1 PAVDAGIVWDVV
13 ARPMPK
19 LKMIELP
26 ELDGV
31 EAKVSA
37 AVLTCS
43 KQAAEAQQ
51 FVRFI
56 SSSDKGL
63 LHFRDH
69 GFSRIESG
77 DLFVLKPRLVLYAGA
92 MLQPAIEETV
102 KEFETREGVEIERVY
117 NGCGILVS
125 QMAAGQHPDLFL
137 ACDAR
142 FMSDAQKWFAEP
154 VTLCT
159 NQLVIAVQKGN
170 PHGVTSLKDLS
181 KPGLKVGVGHEQQCA
196 LGAITRETFI
206 QSG

>member
-1 PAVDAGIVWDVV
+1 REHLQRTGKWDQLKNRITVTNATVTETANMVAVPAVDAGIVWDVV

-125 QMAAGQHPDLFL
+125 QMAAG
-137 ACDAR
+137 
-142 FMSDAQKWFAEP
+142 
-154 VTLCT
+154 
-159 NQLVIAVQKGN
+159 
-170 PHGVTSLKDLS
+170 
-181 KPGLKVGVGHEQQCA
+181 
-196 LGAITRETFI
+196 
-206 QSG
+206 